1 MLDDETITE
10 PEPSEHALP
19 ARSTLPVSMDVNGVP
34 AATRVQL
41 YGPGDV
47 TGIDRR
53 VVLRSDPSPG
63 ATDFEPNYLVTI
75 DFDPPDLPWMF
86 TPARA
91 VGDQLRPWCVLI
103 VVERTA
109 GVAISIRPG
118 AVLPV
123 LSISPPAEAGRELP
137 DLAESWAWA
146 HAQVLEEA
154 GSNPGNDLHV
164 DLDVDPDRNLS
175 RLVCPRI
182 LQPNTRYL
190 AAVVPA
196 FDHGVQRGLGE
207 QPTGDE
213 VRPAWDV
220 ETVRSID
227 LPMYHWFEFATAV
240 PDDIESMAKRLH
252 GPAHAPPAL
261 GRRRVHTGSRSS
273 GGRCATAPA
282 HRRGDGHD
290 VRRPAAGVDGHD
302 HAHARAGPGVD
313 GAVDRRRRR
322 RGTRRSSRRRC
333 TASGRRRRTSWRR
346 RYRPAGSPS

>member
-1 MLDDETITE
+1 MTAPVYRFLPWARRGLAQGVLDDETITE

-41 YGPGDV
+41 YGPGDI

-154 GSNPGNDLHV
+154 GSNPSNDLHV

-175 RLVCPRI
+175 RLVCPASWS
-182 LQPNTRYL
+182 PTR
-190 AAVVPA
+190 ATSRPSCRRSTMACSAVSA
-196 FDHGVQRGLGE
+196 
-207 QPTGDE
+207 TN
-213 VRPAWDV
+213 RPAP
-220 ETVRSID
+220 RSG
-227 LPMYHWFEFATAV
+227 
-240 PDDIESMAKRLH
+240 RH
-252 GPAHAPPAL
+252 GM
-261 GRRRVHTGSRSS
+261 
-273 GGRCATAPA
+273 
-282 HRRGDGHD
+282 
-290 VRRPAAGVDGHD
+290 
-302 HAHARAGPGVD
+302 
-313 GAVDRRRRR
+313 
-322 RGTRRSSRRRC
+322 SRR
-333 TASGRRRRTSWRR
+333 
-346 RYRPAGSPS
+346 